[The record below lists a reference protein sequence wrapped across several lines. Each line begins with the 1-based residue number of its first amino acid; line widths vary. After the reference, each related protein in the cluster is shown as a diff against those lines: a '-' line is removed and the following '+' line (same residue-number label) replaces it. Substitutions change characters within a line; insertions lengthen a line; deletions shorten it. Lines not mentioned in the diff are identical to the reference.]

1 MKLEHTA
8 GGRARRRSR
17 AAGICT
23 FAISA
28 LPGGIAGEL
37 YLFYRYH
44 RAALQARLAIAL
56 REPNPAH
63 RRNGRLWPE
72 ATFGLQWRTP
82 CAAIAFSEREE
93 ADEGVS
99 VVETTDD
106 LGEQSGQ

>member
-23 FAISA
+23 FAIST

-56 REPNPAH
+56 REPNPGTPEKWPTLARSYLRIAVADAVRGNRLLRTRGG
-63 RRNGRLWPE
+63 RRGRVRR
-72 ATFGLQWRTP
+72 GN
-82 CAAIAFSEREE
+82 
-93 ADEGVS
+93 DG
-99 VVETTDD
+99 
-106 LGEQSGQ
+106 